1 MYNFIDVNKV
11 SEGVALPSEALK
23 INGEYIENQI
33 SGYRTL
39 TVSGREALSPEVDT
53 FETGVRDGS
62 TLNYKRYPERIITV
76 KYQLL
81 AKNNAAFREAY
92 NKLASMLNVE
102 NAELIFNDEPD
113 KFFIGT
119 PSAIR
124 EVDPGSNSVVGE
136 FELLCTDPFKYSVTE
151 YEVTPT
157 LDDGTTFIVD
167 YKGTHKA
174 FPTFEVNFFEENE
187 TDGDSSTALTGSGD
201 CGFVA
206 FFNEDEKIIQI
217 GDPEENE
224 GESYAKSQTL
234 VNQSFKKKNSWGS
247 AAKKLFIVNS
257 AMPIGGNNISRVG
270 TLAASQAFAN
280 APDGEY
286 YLSPS
291 GYGSGSAWHGPSV
304 SRTLPADASGEVGAV
319 NFTLQYS
326 QKLSIGT
333 SKTATEEIGGFSA
346 DLINNNAGTKIA
358 FARVDV
364 IKGSAGKS
372 AKLRVYVSGKL
383 VGEKNIDLSLN
394 NLSFGNN
401 SSSKGIIT
409 NKVTK
414 ITKTGGQFTFD
425 IGGNKFSYFDGALK
439 DIQLH
444 EVAFQMYKYGSKAAL
459 GFNGIYTVKVTKN
472 NCDTWRDIPNKFSAN
487 DVALVDCSKG
497 EIFLNG
503 LLTPALGALGNDWE
517 EFYLKPGANQISAT
531 YSDWT
536 PDANAPTFKMRYR
549 EVFL

>member
-23 INGEYIENQI
+23 INGEFIENQI
-33 SGYRTL
+33 TGYRTL
-39 TVSGREALSPEVDT
+39 NVSGREALSPEVDT
-53 FETGVRDGS
+53 FETGVRNGS
-62 TLNYKRYPERIITV
+62 TLNYKRYPERIIKV

-81 AKNNAAFREAY
+81 AKNNTAFRDAY
-92 NKLASMLNVE
+92 NKLASILNCVD
-102 NAELIFNDEPD
+102 AELIFNDEPD

-119 PSAIR
+119 PSTIGDV
-124 EVDPGSNSVVGE
+124 EPGSNSVTGE

-167 YKGTHKA
+167 YKGTHGA
-174 FPTFEVNFFEENE
+174 FPTFEVNFYEENE
-187 TDGDSSTALTGSGD
+187 TDGDSSTALTGNGD

-217 GDPEENE
+217 GDP
-224 GESYAKSQTL
+224 GEADNASYAKSQTL
-234 VNQSFKKKNSWGS
+234 VNQSFKKKNSWGTE
-247 AAKKLFIVNS
+247 AKKLFIVNS
-257 AMPIGGNNISRVG
+257 AKPTGGNNISRVG
-270 TLAASQAFAN
+270 TVGALQAYAN

-286 YLSPS
+286 YLSPT

-304 SRTLPADASGEVGAV
+304 SRTIPADASGDVGAK

-333 SKTATEEIGGFSA
+333 EKNATEQLGGFSF

-358 FARVDV
+358 FARIDI

-394 NLSFGNN
+394 NLNFGNN
-401 SSSKGIIT
+401 VPSKGIVT

-414 ITKTGGQFTFD
+414 ITKSGGQFNFD
-425 IGGNKFSYFDGALK
+425 IGGNKLSYFDGALK
-439 DIQLH
+439 DVELH
-444 EVAFQMYKYGSKAAL
+444 EVVFQMYKYGNKAAL
-459 GFNGIYTVKVTKN
+459 GFNGVYNVKVVKN

-497 EIFLNG
+497 DVFLNG

-517 EFYLKPGANQISAT
+517 EFFLKPGVNQIGVT
-531 YSDWT
+531 YSDWVS
-536 PDANAPTFKMRYR
+536 DAYAPTFKMRYR